1 MTGGGASRA
10 PRSGPEGRPED
21 SGLVFF
27 GHRSWGD
34 IEAFGFRKTS
44 GAMFRCLR
52 DSGRFGALHYV
63 QVDRRWGV
71 RATLHRV
78 DAGCD
83 VIGLPVGLP
92 YGRIPVVRR
101 LNRALQAALLRR
113 TLARMSPAVPEVVWF
128 YDWAPIE
135 IVERL
140 GRRLTVMEIT
150 DSPELVYA
158 ALPSALAGFA
168 GFREKVMEQADLIL
182 AVAPCLADGLAGRRA
197 RVAVLPNGI
206 GAEFLAAAATAWPE
220 PAVLA
225 RLPRPRL
232 CVVVGEWS
240 ANHRLDHDLLG
251 ATLDELPG
259 WTLVLVGV
267 GAVQTTGLEQLLS
280 RDRVAVVP
288 PVPQASLVPII
299 QHCDVCA
306 VPYAPPGGFGD
317 ALKTYEYLAC
327 GRPVVVNLDDVAPSL
342 ERFIARARTAKEFAA
357 RCAELA
363 IRGGLDLDEV
373 HSALV
378 GFTWERRAARA
389 LALLDEVRNE
399 RGCAAGGG

>member
-10 PRSGPEGRPED
+10 PGSGREPGAD
-21 SGLVFF
+21 GSGLVFF

-52 DSGRFGALHYV
+52 ESGRFGALRYV
-63 QVDRRWGV
+63 QMDRRWGARV
-71 RATLHRV
+71 ARRGV

-92 YGRIPVVRR
+92 YGRIPAVRR

-113 TLARMSPAVPEVVWF
+113 TLARIGPAVPETVWF
-128 YDWAPIE
+128 YDWTPIE

-140 GRRLTVMEIT
+140 PRRLTVMEVT
-150 DSPELVYA
+150 DAPELVYA
-158 ALPSALAGFA
+158 TLPASLAGFA
-168 GFREKVMEQADLIL
+168 GFRRAALASADLIL
-182 AVAPCLADGLAGRRA
+182 AVAPCLAQGLTPGRA

-206 GAEFLAAAATAWPE
+206 AAAFLAAAAAAWPE
-220 PAVLA
+220 PAALA
-225 RLPRPRL
+225 GVPRPRL

-240 ANHRLDHDLLG
+240 ANHRLDHGLLG
-251 ATLDELPG
+251 AALDELPD

-267 GAVQTTGLEQLLS
+267 GVVRTAGLERLLS

-306 VPYAPPGGFGD
+306 VPYDPPGGFGD

-327 GRPVVVNLDDVAPSL
+327 GRPVVVNLDDVEPSL
-342 ERFIARARTAKEFAA
+342 GRYIVRARTAEEFAG
-357 RCAELA
+357 RCTELA
-363 IRGGLDLDEV
+363 ARGGLDLGEV
-373 HSALV
+373 HAALA

-389 LALLDEVRNE
+389 LALLDDVRNE
-399 RGCAAGGG
+399 RARAAGGG

>member
-1 MTGGGASRA
+1 MVGREGARPAYGRGGTRRA
-10 PRSGPEGRPED
+10 PSE
-21 SGLVFF
+21 LVFF
-27 GHRSWGD
+27 GHRPWAD

-63 QVDRRWGV
+63 QMDRRWGTRV
-71 RATLHRV
+71 TLHRV

-92 YGRIPVVRR
+92 YGRIPAVRR
-101 LNRALQAALLRR
+101 LNRTLQAALLRR
-113 TLARMSPAVPEVVWF
+113 TLARMSPAVPEAVWF

-140 GRRLTVMEIT
+140 GPRLTVMEIT

-182 AVAPCLADGLAGRRA
+182 AVAPGLAGGLAGRRA

-206 GAEFLAAAATAWPE
+206 GAEFLAAAVTAWPE
-220 PAVLA
+220 PEVLA
-225 RLPRPRL
+225 RLSRPRL

-251 ATLDELPG
+251 AVLDELPG

-267 GAVQTTGLEQLLS
+267 GAVQTAGLEQLLS

-299 QHCDVCA
+299 QHCEVCA
-306 VPYAPPGGFGD
+306 VPYAPSGGFGD

-327 GRPVVVNLDDVAPSL
+327 GRPVVVNLDDVEPSL
-342 ERFIARARTAKEFAA
+342 ERFVARVRTAKEFAE
-357 RCAELA
+357 RCVELA
-363 IRGGLDLDEV
+363 ARGGLALDEV
-373 HSALV
+373 HAALA
-378 GFTWERRAARA
+378 GFTWERRATRA
-389 LALLDEVRNE
+389 LALLDDVWNE
-399 RGCAAGGG
+399 RRRAAGGG

>member
-1 MTGGGASRA
+1 VTGGGASRA
-10 PRSGPEGRPED
+10 PGSGREGGADD

-27 GHRSWGD
+27 GHRPWGD

-52 DSGRFGALHYV
+52 ENGRFGTLHYV
-63 QVDRRWGV
+63 QMDRRWGARV
-71 RATLHRV
+71 TRHRV
-78 DAGCD
+78 DADCD

-92 YGRIPVVRR
+92 YGRVPAVRR

-113 TLARMSPAVPEVVWF
+113 TLTRIGPAVPEVVWF

-140 GRRLTVMEIT
+140 PRRLTVMEVT
-150 DSPELVYA
+150 DAPELVYA
-158 ALPSALAGFA
+158 TLPAALAGFV
-168 GFREKVMEQADLIL
+168 GFRRAALASADLIL
-182 AVAPCLADGLAGRRA
+182 AVAPRLAHGLTPDRA
-197 RVAVLPNGI
+197 QVAVLPNGI
-206 GAEFLAAAATAWPE
+206 AAEFLAAAAAAWPE
-220 PAVLA
+220 PAALA
-225 RLPRPRL
+225 GVARPRL

-240 ANHRLDHDLLG
+240 ANHRLHHDLLG
-251 ATLDELPG
+251 AALDELPG

-267 GAVQTTGLEQLLS
+267 GAVRTAGLERLLS

-288 PVPQASLVPII
+288 PVPQTSLVPII
-299 QHCDVCA
+299 RHCDVCA
-306 VPYAPPGGFGD
+306 VPYDPPGGFGD

-327 GRPVVVNLDDVAPSL
+327 GRPVVVNLDDVEPAL

-357 RCAELA
+357 RCVELA
-363 IRGGLDLDEV
+363 ARGGLDLDEV
-373 HSALV
+373 HGALA

-389 LALLDEVRNE
+389 LALLDEVRDE
-399 RGCAAGGG
+399 RRRAAGDD